1 MLKKVIIT
9 ACILGFIAIS
19 CGKHD
24 ALTVEIVTPNQDL
37 ETAEGQAVYFE
48 GSASG
53 GIPPYTYLWDFSGV
67 AQTSRENNPGKIFFN
82 FEGAYKVVL
91 TVKDSAGNMSTDFV
105 RIIVK
110 GKTM

>member
-1 MLKKVIIT
+1 MFKKTIIILF
-9 ACILGFIAIS
+9 ILGLITTS
-19 CGKHD
+19 CAKHEALD
-24 ALTVEIVTPNQDL
+24 AEIVTPAQGL
-37 ETAEGQAVYFE
+37 EITEGQAVYFE

-53 GIPPYTYLWDFSGV
+53 GAPPYTYAWDFSVV
-67 AQTSRENNPGKIFFN
+67 APPSTNHNPGKIVFN

-91 TVKDSAGNMSTDFV
+91 TVKDSAGDMNTDFV